1 MNVYQFHLPPMK
13 KEALLCSA
21 CLELFLACSS
31 LFQLFTAC
39 PGSFHVIT
47 SDDLPECPDFQIY
60 DKSIS
65 YKNLLP
71 NITYIITKLN
81 SFYVLKSTTSVI
93 KMYDRFFVL
102 QSGESGIPDQDRCQK
117 VDNFCHKV
125 RKVLQSGAN
134 FITKWDRHYK
144 VEQLLRTK
152 RAMERNGREQQ
163 VSLTD
168 SLISL

>member
-1 MNVYQFHLPPMK
+1 MNVYQFHLSLMK
-13 KEALLCSA
+13 KEALLRSA
-21 CLELFLACSS
+21 CLQLLVACSS

-39 PGSFHVIT
+39 PGSFHFIV
-47 SDDLPECPDFQIY
+47 SDNLPECPDFQIY
-60 DKSIS
+60 DKSTSCI
-65 YKNLLP
+65 NLLR
-71 NITYIITKLN
+71 NIAHIITKLK
-81 SFYVLKSTTSVI
+81 SFYILKSTASVI

-102 QSGESGIPDQDRCQK
+102 QSGESGIPNQGRYWK

-134 FITKWDRHYK
+134 FITKWDRYYK

>member
-13 KEALLCSA
+13 KDALLCSA

-47 SDDLPECPDFQIY
+47 RDDLPECPDFQIY

-71 NITYIITKLN
+71 NITHIAKLN
-81 SFYVLKSTTSVI
+81 SFYVLKSTASVI

-102 QSGESGIPDQDRCQK
+102 QSGESGIAKQDSYYRVGQTLTK
-117 VDNFCHKV
+117 SGRYYNVGQS
-125 RKVLQSGAN
+125 LQS
-134 FITKWDRHYK
+134 
-144 VEQLLRTK
+144 
-152 RAMERNGREQQ
+152 RAIHASY
-163 VSLTD
+163 VV
-168 SLISL
+168 